1 MATAAV
7 AAAKG
12 TAHDVGGGGSGGAS
26 GGYGNSDDSNGRPD
40 RPAVAALRGATW
52 RSCEHEGGMGVSGC
66 HVLAPTPRSWSYTA
80 TITARNALDVASP

>member
-1 MATAAV
+1 MATAAAAAA

-26 GGYGNSDDSNGRPD
+26 VTARGGRTAL
-40 RPAVAALRGATW
+40 RVQRLRGATW

-66 HVLAPTPRSWSYTA
+66 HVLAPTPRSWSYIA